1 MYTNYDISRRSCT
14 PSRGVITATFRAN
27 FEGYSPPLSLS
38 LCRIHRLIALIP
50 RDRRSFVS
58 CGTIPRAGTQL
69 EEISFSFSFARLS
82 RADFSRAPCPL
93 ERERERETRR
103 WNHPLEYSL
112 VGGELE
118 RVGSWREINDRGS
131 VSMNAID
138 IRWIE
143 LRLIGA
149 NYQLVGIIVWST
161 RIDINL
167 RSPYRSLIIRS
178 FETLG
183 SRNLA
188 IFEFY
193 REEEEEEKKST
204 EKLRGK
210 LEEIGNNGVK
220 SEIRDTPLSL
230 PWRNYHLLDPS
241 REIDYKEEEAEFETV
256 VGKDTVKKNRRSGAF
271 EEEWQNVH
279 FGWIHRKDICHRLF
293 TDSFL
298 PGFPESEREVCSNL
312 CWIDCLAED
321 NYSFFESQV
330 SSSRSNIRKRRGTL
344 SLNAHYTRGR

>member
-1 MYTNYDISRRSCT
+1 MEQYRVLEHSSKK
-14 PSRGVITATFRAN
+14 S
-27 FEGYSPPLSLS
+27 LSLS
-38 LCRIHRLIALIP
+38 PSLAYLARISHE
-50 RDRRSFVS
+50 RRVPS
-58 CGTIPRAGTQL
+58 
-69 EEISFSFSFARLS
+69 
-82 RADFSRAPCPL
+82 
-93 ERERERETRR
+93 RERERETRR

-167 RSPYRSLIIRS
+167 RSPYRSLNHPIFWDSGIEE
-178 FETLG
+178 FGHLWIL
-183 SRNLA
+183 SRK
-188 IFEFY
+188 
-193 REEEEEEKKST
+193 RRRRRKKST

-330 SSSRSNIRKRRGTL
+330 SAKQ
-344 SLNAHYTRGR
+344 H